1 MYIVYIQRLLVVW
14 NAIDSRALNWFQT
27 AGCIM
32 LFSLTFTSQSQ
43 KFEHHNNFVFESL
56 WSSYPRHSI
65 LASTTTAGGRSY
77 VFCATQIHNFGRTR
91 SQLAISLFTAGK
103 TSIFLEFLVDFL
115 GKWCKHWLAKKKRS
129 WETGIIEIRRFWIQ
143 NQQSVNL
150 GRCEGFCKTKWHK
163 STFCPLER

>member
-115 GKWCKHWLAKKKRS
+115 GKWCKHWLAKKNAVEK
-129 WETGIIEIRRFWIQ
+129 
-143 NQQSVNL
+143 L
-150 GRCEGFCKTKWHK
+150 GSLKSEGFEYRISKA
-163 STFCPLER
+163 